1 MVERNYF
8 RTQKDGDVTTYF
20 YNGQKVSKEEF
31 DAQRAAS
38 KQKQT
43 EILGISKEDFKK
55 ETREERKKRMFERL
69 ENLKGNA
76 KGGIV
81 KRYKGGLMVK
91 PKAAKR
97 GY

>member
-1 MVERNYF
+1 MGAIERNYF

-20 YNGQKVSKEEF
+20 YNGKEVSKKKFDEE
-31 DAQRAAS
+31 RAAA

-43 EILGISKEDFKK
+43 DLLGISKEDYLK
-55 ETREERKKRMFERL
+55 ETPAQRKKRMFKEM
-69 ENLKGNA
+69 EDFK
-76 KGGIV
+76 KGGTV